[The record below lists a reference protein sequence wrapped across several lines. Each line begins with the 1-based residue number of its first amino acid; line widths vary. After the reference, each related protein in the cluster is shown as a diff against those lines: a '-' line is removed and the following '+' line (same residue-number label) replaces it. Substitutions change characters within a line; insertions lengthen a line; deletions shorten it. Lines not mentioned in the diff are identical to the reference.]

1 MVRTIL
7 ITGSNQGLG
16 MHTVHQL
23 AMTPDVIVFMG
34 SRKLAAAE
42 EALSKFA
49 PDIHASSSVV
59 SVQLDITDN
68 ASIAVA
74 HTFVAEHIQQKGAQG
89 LDVLINNAAIGV
101 IGFQETYNTNVFGTV
116 AVTDAFRP
124 LLRLSG
130 AGAIINISSRLGS
143 ISAFTK
149 KPAPRGIFH
158 AYNSSKAALNSLTVQ
173 WALEEEQQ
181 GSGVRVVAIDPG
193 FNATNI
199 NQYAGSMSP
208 ADGCKII
215 VRTALERE
223 GRTAVFFNGRGI
235 SSGDRFK
242 QITSNFN
249 HDCFAL
255 EVERGLK

>member
-49 PDIHASSSVV
+49 PDIHSSSFVV
-59 SVQLDITDN
+59 PVQLDITDN
-68 ASIAVA
+68 ASITAA
-74 HTFVAEHIQQKGAQG
+74 HTFVAEHIKQKGAQG

-130 AGAIINISSRLGS
+130 AGAIIINISSRLGS
-143 ISAFTK
+143 ISAFTR

-173 WALEEEQQ
+173 WALEEEQM
-181 GSGVRVVAIDPG
+181 GSSVRVVAIDPG

-223 GRTAVFFNGRGI
+223 GRTAVFFNEA
-235 SSGDRFK
+235 GD
-242 QITSNFN
+242 I
-249 HDCFAL
+249 
-255 EVERGLK
+255 EW